1 MVYSSEDGNLITI
14 TVGETTIRA
23 ELEQHIAAREFERI
37 LPLTL
42 SMEDYVGKEKIGFL
56 PHKLTTQGLQPFGQ
70 EAVGDLAYYAPWGNL
85 ALFYQP
91 YRYSRGFVRLGRI
104 LDPLDPLLVDHPVTL
119 TITANQAAS
128 I

>member
-1 MVYSSEDGNLITI
+1 MITI
-14 TVGETTIRA
+14 TVGDATLHA
-23 ELEQHIAAREFERI
+23 ELEQHPAARAFERL

-56 PHKLTTQGLQPFGQ
+56 PHKLATQGLQAFGN

-91 YRYSRGFVRLGRI
+91 YRYSRGLVRLGRI
-104 LDPLDPLLVDHPVTL
+104 LDPLHALLVDHPF
-119 TITANQAAS
+119 TIIIAANRAAS
-128 I
+128 F